1 MAWGKYLSPRKFV
14 DAGESDVEA
23 FLQHLAD
30 QGKAGWQIEQAEA
43 ALKLLHQSRYPAPW
57 SADWKVRQPLAAATA
72 SPERRP
78 PLRLLPPRSQSN
90 ARTHRRAHR
99 LQNRARDHSGYPGT
113 QTRVPLLR
121 RPHDRANAA
130 ARVLEHRTRTARR
143 TTSGRM
149 IRSSTRLTS
158 TFSVIPDTAALPSCA
173 HHAKTRQPPH
183 RTPSHTTKLAAITS
197 QGTTR
202 DHTTATKSTSSA
214 HRTVASDLHYQ
225 T

>member
-1 MAWGKYLSPRKFV
+1 MAWGKYLSPHKFV

-57 SADWKVRQPLAAATA
+57 SADWKVRQPLAAAFATPQPKQRANA
-72 SPERRP
+72 SPGTPVTKSCSR
-78 PLRLLPPRSQSN
+78 PLRLPR
-90 ARTHRRAHR
+90 HP
-99 LQNRARDHSGYPGT
+99 D
-113 QTRVPLLR
+113 RVPLLR

-149 IRSSTRLTS
+149 IPSSTRLTS

-197 QGTTR
+197 QETTR